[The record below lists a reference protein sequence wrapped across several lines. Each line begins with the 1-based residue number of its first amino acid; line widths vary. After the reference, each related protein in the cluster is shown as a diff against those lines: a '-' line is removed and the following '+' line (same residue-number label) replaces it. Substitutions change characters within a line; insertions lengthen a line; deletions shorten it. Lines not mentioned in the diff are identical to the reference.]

1 MPRRQQQQLVHHRVT
16 TMANVEKIVRKGLS
30 NKKDY
35 LLHKLKNGMKCLLIS
50 QPDNECKPT
59 TNVKFKSNRAS
70 AANRTVENDDSF
82 ESDGC
87 SSSDEEEPQIESDMF
102 AMSLCIRIGSF
113 SDPVDA
119 QGLAH
124 LLEHMVLMGSKRYP
138 ADNYFD
144 RFLSRSS
151 GYSNAETGCEYTN
164 FHFEVPMAYSLEAS
178 DIFSNLLQAPKLAK
192 ESIDKEK
199 QVVDSEFRM
208 AITDDDCCLQRFVHN
223 TIIIFH
229 LINYGI

>member
-1 MPRRQQQQLVHHRVT
+1 
-16 TMANVEKIVRKGLS
+16 VRKGLS

-50 QPDNECKPT
+50 QPDNECKPK
-59 TNVKFKSNRAS
+59 TNVRFKSNRTATE
-70 AANRTVENDDSF
+70 TVENYDSL
-82 ESDGC
+82 SDGY
-87 SSSDEEEPQIESDMF
+87 SSSDEEEPQVESDMF
-102 AMSLCIRIGSF
+102 AMSLCVRIGSF

-124 LLEHMVLMGSKRYP
+124 LLEHMVLMGSERYP
-138 ADNYFD
+138 ADNHFD

-178 DIFSNLLQAPKLAK
+178 DIFSNLFQAPKLAK
-192 ESIDKEK
+192 ESINKEK

-208 AITDDDCCLQRFVHN
+208 AITDDECRLQRYVHYT
-223 TIIIFH
+223 TIIFY
-229 LINYGI
+229 LINYNT